1 LNQSFIQFV
10 LFILVPNVSILP
22 AKKLAHLTLAH
33 GLSSIFNLSMD
44 QRASLI
50 QLARVCID
58 FDRSVNWSLRL
69 YSREKSSM
77 NEVRSFIYRIKEYIY
92 IFLF

>member
-1 LNQSFIQFV
+1 
-10 LFILVPNVSILP
+10 
-22 AKKLAHLTLAH
+22 
-33 GLSSIFNLSMD
+33 MD

-77 NEVRSFIYRIKEYIY
+77 NEVSSFIYRIKEYIY
-92 IFLF
+92 IFLFFRLFIELFHQQERQLLTIVCY